1 MPERSSVAPALR
13 VHMKINSN
21 NMGLRIIYSF
31 SSSLNS
37 ALKVQVSKHH
47 SSQMSI
53 TMEISDLYHP
63 KVENHNV

>member
-1 MPERSSVAPALR
+1 MPERSSVATALR

-21 NMGLRIIYSF
+21 RGLRIIYSL